1 MAFHAVKGREEFAK
15 AKQST
20 SKLRLFLSVCCT
32 CRVVVLLNKRIAI
45 LTTSLRS
52 LSSMLKLPFVSGAPR
67 NATRQNRLQG
77 RQLKL
82 GQKSKR
88 KADPCYL
95 FIYLF
100 IYLFR
105 YSFLSFGSL
114 RLQNISSSRKISAL
128 CQNLTQKIVILISV
142 S

>member
-32 CRVVVLLNKRIAI
+32 CRVVVLLNKRITI

-52 LSSMLKLPFVSGAPR
+52 PSSMLKLPFVSGAPR
-67 NATRQNRLQG
+67 DTTRQNRLQG

-100 IYLFR
+100 R

-114 RLQNISSSRKISAL
+114 RFQNISSSRKISAL

>member
-32 CRVVVLLNKRIAI
+32 CRVVVLLNKRITI

-52 LSSMLKLPFVSGAPR
+52 SSSMLKLPFVSRAPR
-67 NATRQNRLQG
+67 DATRQNRLQG

-100 IYLFR
+100 IYFATHF
-105 YSFLSFGSL
+105 FLS
-114 RLQNISSSRKISAL
+114 
-128 CQNLTQKIVILISV
+128 VV
-142 S
+142 

>member
-32 CRVVVLLNKRIAI
+32 CRVVVLLNKRITI

-52 LSSMLKLPFVSGAPR
+52 PSSMLKLPFVSEAPR
-67 NATRQNRLQG
+67 DATRQNRLQG

-95 FIYLF
+95 FIYF
-100 IYLFR
+100 ATHF
-105 YSFLSFGSL
+105 FLS
-114 RLQNISSSRKISAL
+114 
-128 CQNLTQKIVILISV
+128 VV
-142 S
+142 

>member
-1 MAFHAVKGREEFAK
+1 MAFHAVKGREEIAK

-45 LTTSLRS
+45 LTISLRS
-52 LSSMLKLPFVSGAPR
+52 PSSMLKLPFVSGAPR
-67 NATRQNRLQG
+67 DATRQNRLQG

-82 GQKSKR
+82 AQKSKR
-88 KADPCYL
+88 KADPC
-95 FIYLF
+95 YLF

>member
-1 MAFHAVKGREEFAK
+1 MACHAVKGREEFVK

-52 LSSMLKLPFVSGAPR
+52 PSSMLKLPFVSGAPWD
-67 NATRQNRLQG
+67 ATGQNRLQG
-77 RQLKL
+77 RHLKL

-100 IYLFR
+100 IYFATHF
-105 YSFLSFGSL
+105 FLSVG
-114 RLQNISSSRKISAL
+114 
-128 CQNLTQKIVILISV
+128 
-142 S
+142 

>member
-20 SKLRLFLSVCCT
+20 SKLRFFVSVCCT

-52 LSSMLKLPFVSGAPR
+52 SSSMLKFPFVSGAPR
-67 NATRQNRLQG
+67 DATRQNRLQG

-88 KADPCYL
+88 KADPC
-95 FIYLF
+95 YLF

-128 CQNLTQKIVILISV
+128 CQNLTKKIVILISV